1 MTVQLKPEL
10 ESLVRADVARG
21 PYQSVDEF
29 VERAVELLH
38 EHEEWLSKNQVEI
51 SKQIDDGFAQAERGE
66 LLDPDE
72 ALVLL
77 RTSREER
84 SRK

>member
-1 MTVQLKPEL
+1 MRVQLKPEL

-29 VERAVELLH
+29 IERAVELLH

-51 SKQIDDGFAQAERGE
+51 GSMIDVGFAQAERGE
-66 LLDPDE
+66 LLDPE
-72 ALVLL
+72 QALVLL
-77 RTSREER
+77 RKRRETRSRE
-84 SRK
+84 